1 MRESGSKQKSAA
13 QASGEISVAFDSVRQ
28 AEEKKGVS
36 AFTSDDICAVILD
49 VSLQRMLKKNAA
61 PGPTPSIEA
70 LELWSDEFDGKSDFG
85 QYRSRLV
92 WIPLQSPFS
101 LLA

>member
-1 MRESGSKQKSAA
+1 MRESGSKQKAAA
-13 QASGEISVAFDSVRQ
+13 QASGENNVAFASIQQ

-36 AFTSDDICAVILD
+36 TFISDDICAVILD
-49 VSLQRMLKKNAA
+49 VSLQRMLKKNAT

-92 WIPLQSPFS
+92 RIPLHSPFS
-101 LLA
+101 SFA